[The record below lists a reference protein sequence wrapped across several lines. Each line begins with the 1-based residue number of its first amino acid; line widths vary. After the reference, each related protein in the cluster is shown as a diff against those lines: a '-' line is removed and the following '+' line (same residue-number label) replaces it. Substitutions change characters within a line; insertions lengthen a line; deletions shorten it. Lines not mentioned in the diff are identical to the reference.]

1 MFKNLKFLI
10 IGYRSIEKRHAKLLS
25 KLGGKDY

>member
-10 IGYRSIEKRHAKLLS
+10 IGYEFIEKRHAKLLS
-25 KLGGKDY
+25 KQGGKDY